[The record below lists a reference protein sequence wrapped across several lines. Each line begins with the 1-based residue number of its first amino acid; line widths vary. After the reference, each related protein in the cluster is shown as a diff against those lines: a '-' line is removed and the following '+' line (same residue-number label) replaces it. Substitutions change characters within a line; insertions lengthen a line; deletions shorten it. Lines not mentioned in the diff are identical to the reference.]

1 MDKAEKS
8 GVNGSSN
15 LSKAVEVE
23 NLTVIRG
30 KKSIYKDFYIT
41 FQAGTVNALLAP
53 SGAGKTTLLDCI
65 ASLLE
70 PSAGTIKVGGKSIKE
85 FKQAQ

>member
-30 KKSIYKDFYIT
+30 KKSIYKDD
-41 FQAGTVNALLAP
+41 AN
-53 SGAGKTTLLDCI
+53 D
-65 ASLLE
+65 
-70 PSAGTIKVGGKSIKE
+70 
-85 FKQAQ
+85 